1 MKKLSRSAPEASSAV
16 LLYLDE
22 GISALSP
29 GVQHPLLLSSHHLCL
44 EPAGPS
50 TRRHG
55 QRSAPGSEI
64 LHLRHPGV
72 LLRYVLSALV
82 LTATRCTDTRPQR
95 CVRVSTNLSPFLTHG
110 ELRCCRRLGLDHQFG
125 QRISLRESKDAR
137 YGLRAIDTQIDL
149 EDALDAC

>member
-1 MKKLSRSAPEASSAV
+1 MQKLSRSAPEASSAV

-22 GISALSP
+22 CISALSP

-44 EPAGPS
+44 EPADPS
-50 TRRHG
+50 IHRHG

-64 LHLRHPGV
+64 LHLCHPGV
-72 LLRYVLSALV
+72 LLRYVLGTDLNRDASM
-82 LTATRCTDTRPQR
+82 LTWATAMCTSSYP
-95 CVRVSTNLSPFLTHG
+95 SLAILTHG

-137 YGLRAIDTQIDL
+137 YGLRALNTR
-149 EDALDAC
+149 E